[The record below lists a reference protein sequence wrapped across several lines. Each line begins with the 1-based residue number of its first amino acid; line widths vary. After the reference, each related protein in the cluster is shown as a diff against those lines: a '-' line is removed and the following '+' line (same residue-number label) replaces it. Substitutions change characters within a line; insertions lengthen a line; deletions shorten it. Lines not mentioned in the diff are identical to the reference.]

1 MKEPSIFEEDY
12 KTPAFKNDPDMF
24 MYALE
29 SGSFEHIQAVL
40 DADFLRDLSVP
51 HQHELLR
58 HIIERGSPELKAEL
72 AACVRG
78 IVEG

>member
-1 MKEPSIFEEDY
+1 MKEPSLFEEDY
-12 KTPAFKNDPDMF
+12 KTPAFSADQEAF
-24 MYALE
+24 MWALE
-29 SGSFEHIQAVL
+29 DGVQVYVQAVL
-40 DADFLRDLSVP
+40 DADFLRDLSVQ